1 MSDLEKNESLPED
14 APETGGGESVPG
26 DNADTTQTELEK
38 LREENAQLFARLQ
51 RAHADFENYRKRVK
65 AERQEWHS
73 QAVADLIKELLPVVD
88 NLERALQAGGSAE
101 ALQAGVDMI
110 HKQLL
115 SVLCRQGVS
124 VIEACGRAFDPT
136 CHHAVLQVECGE
148 EENTVVEELQ
158 KGYLLNDKVLRPSMV
173 KVAGSKSDTDN

>member
-1 MSDLEKNESLPED
+1 MSEKTSKNPENTAEAGVREATEKKERQESPTI
-14 APETGGGESVPG
+14 A
-26 DNADTTQTELEK
+26 ELEE

-51 RAHADFENYRKRVK
+51 RAQADFDNYRKRMK
-65 AERQEWHS
+65 AERQDWQA
-73 QAVADLIKELLPVVD
+73 QAVADLIKELLPVID
-88 NLERALQAGGSAE
+88 NLERALQAGGTSE

-115 SVLCRQGVS
+115 SVLFKQGVS
-124 VIEACGRAFDPT
+124 VIKSCGQEFDPT
-136 CHHAVLQVECGE
+136 CHHAVLQMECDE

-173 KVAGSKSDTDN
+173 KVAG